1 MLSSTV
7 QTTIGVYAGTTGALL
22 SRSASITCLSNFKCA
37 SRPNRHSSIPADL
50 TSGASRTR
58 SDLRAA
64 GEAHRA
70 RLIAER
76 EPRKAEQ
83 DGARTIKPSVAPHRI

>member
-1 MLSSTV
+1 MLSGTGP
-7 QTTIGVYAGTTGALL
+7 TAIRIYAGTTGALVL
-22 SRSASITCLSNFKCA
+22 RSASITCRSNFKCA
-37 SRPNRHSSIPADL
+37 SRLNRHSSIPADL

-83 DGARTIKPSVAPHRI
+83 DGARTIKPSVAPHLI